1 MSVRDDRRSSL
12 DRVPAVADRAGGD
25 GPPERGDLSRRLAS
39 LPDGHPS
46 SAYAADGSRRQPAVS
61 LRDLETDVD
70 EGPTDRVRPLT
81 DAEWSDHVRDVR
93 VSLEKAHTDGLA
105 TDRRY
110 AIDEDGEAWLPSRRE
125 VHEMII
131 DDLYSEASEV
141 PCEHKAILAGGLAG
155 AGKTTVLAEQAGIDR
170 SQYLTINPDD
180 IKLEMAKRGLIPTID
195 GLSPMEAADLVHEES
210 SHIAK
215 QLAIRAR
222 ADGKNLIWDITM
234 SSRSSTER
242 RIDDLRASGYT
253 TVDGIFVD
261 IPVDVS
267 ITRADARH
275 RQDQEKHRNGDGL
288 GGRYV
293 PPEVTTAQ
301 ADPQWGSRNRRT
313 FEDLKPCFD
322 QWTRFDNS
330 VDGANAI
337 LAEGS
342 SYNDPEEAT
351 S

>member
-1 MSVRDDRRSSL
+1 VEVRDN
-12 DRVPAVADRAGGD
+12 
-25 GPPERGDLSRRLAS
+25 
-39 LPDGHPS
+39 
-46 SAYAADGSRRQPAVS
+46 
-61 LRDLETDVD
+61 
-70 EGPTDRVRPLT
+70 
-81 DAEWSDHVRDVR
+81 
-93 VSLEKAHTDGLA
+93 LEKAHTDGLA

-110 AIDEDGEAWLPSRRE
+110 AIDEDGEAWVPSRRE
-125 VHEMII
+125 IHEMII
-131 DDLYSEASEV
+131 ADLYAEASEV

-180 IKLEMAKRGLIPTID
+180 IKLELAKRELIPAID
-195 GLSPMEAADLVHEES
+195 GLSPMEASDLVHEES
-210 SHIAK
+210 SHMAK

-242 RIDDLRASGYT
+242 RIDDLRASGYSKI
-253 TVDGIFVD
+253 DGIFVD

-267 ITRADARH
+267 IRRADARH
-275 RQDQEKHRNGDGL
+275 RQDHERYRAGDGL

-293 PPEVTTAQ
+293 PPEVTVVQ
-301 ADPQWGSRNRRT
+301 ADPQWGSKNRRT

-322 QWTRFDNS
+322 KWARFDNS
-330 VDGANAI
+330 VDHRNAV
-337 LAEGS
+337 LVEAS
-342 SYNDPEEAT
+342 PYNDPKEAA

>member
-1 MSVRDDRRSSL
+1 MADDRRGSL
-12 DRVPAVADRAGGD
+12 DVSAVDRVLAG
-25 GPPERGDLSRRLAS
+25 ERDSLGGRLGS

-46 SAYAADGSRRQPAVS
+46 SAFGEDGSRREPTVS
-61 LRDLETDVD
+61 LRDLELDIAEAPAD
-70 EGPTDRVRPLT
+70 QRLPLT
-81 DAEWSDHVRDVR
+81 DAEWSDHLADVR
-93 VSLEKAHTDGLA
+93 VRLEKAHTDGLA

-110 AIDEDGEAWLPSRRE
+110 AIDEDGEAWLLSRRE

-131 DDLYSEASEV
+131 NDLYAEAAAV
-141 PCEHKAILAGGLAG
+141 PCEHKAIVAGGLAG
-155 AGKTTVLAEQAGIDR
+155 AGKTTVLTEQAGIDR

-180 IKLEMAKRGLIPTID
+180 VKSEMAKRGLIPSVD
-195 GLSPMEAADLVHEES
+195 RLSPMEASDLVHEES

-242 RIDDLRASGYT
+242 RIDDLRASGYAAIE
-253 TVDGIFVD
+253 GIFVD
-261 IPVDVS
+261 IPVEVS
-267 ITRADARH
+267 ISRADARH
-275 RQDQEKHRNGDGL
+275 RQDQEKYRAGDGL

-293 PPEVTTAQ
+293 PSEVTLAQ
-301 ADPQWGSRNRRT
+301 SDTQWGSKNRRT
-313 FEDLKPCFD
+313 FEELKPCFD

-330 VDGANAI
+330 IDGLNAVMVEES
-337 LAEGS
+337 LL
-342 SYNDPEEAT
+342 NDPEEMT

>member
-1 MSVRDDRRSSL
+1 VRADRRGSL
-12 DRVPAVADRAGGD
+12 DGSAVDRVLEGGSA
-25 GPPERGDLSRRLAS
+25 ERDSLSRRLGS

-46 SAYAADGSRRQPAVS
+46 SAFGEDGSRRQPTVS
-61 LRDLETDVD
+61 LRDLELDVAEAPAD
-70 EGPTDRVRPLT
+70 QRRPLT
-81 DAEWSDHVRDVR
+81 DAEWSNHIRDVR

-131 DDLYSEASEV
+131 DDLYAEAATV
-141 PCEHKAILAGGLAG
+141 PCERRAIVAGGLAG
-155 AGKTTVLAEQAGIDR
+155 AGKTTVLTEQAGIDR

-180 IKLEMAKRGLIPTID
+180 VKLEMAKRGLIPSVD
-195 GLSPMEAADLVHEES
+195 GLSPMEASDLVHEES

-222 ADGKNLIWDITM
+222 ADGKNQIWDITM

-242 RIDDLRASGYT
+242 RIDDLRASGYAAIE
-253 TVDGIFVD
+253 GIFVD

-267 ITRADARH
+267 ISRADARH
-275 RQDQEKHRNGDGL
+275 RQDQEKYTAGDGL

-293 PPEVTTAQ
+293 PPEVTVAQ
-301 ADPQWGSRNRRT
+301 ADSEWGSKNRRT

-322 QWTRFDNS
+322 RWTHFDNS
-330 VDGANAI
+330 IDGLDAVMV
-337 LAEGS
+337 EES
-342 SYNDPEEAT
+342 SLNHPEETT

>member
-1 MSVRDDRRSSL
+1 MPVRDDRRGSL
-12 DRVPAVADRAGGD
+12 DRLSGAAADGSLGD
-25 GPPERGDLSRRLAS
+25 GPPERGSLSRRLDS

-46 SAYAADGSRRQPAVS
+46 SRYTAEGSRRQPTAS
-61 LRDLETDVD
+61 LRELDPAPDDRLTDV
-70 EGPTDRVRPLT
+70 
-81 DAEWSDHVRDVR
+81 EWSDHVVEVRDN
-93 VSLEKAHTDGLA
+93 LEKAHTDGLA

-110 AIDEDGEAWLPSRRE
+110 AIDEDGEAWVPSRRE
-125 VHEMII
+125 IHEMII
-131 DDLYSEASEV
+131 ADLYAEASEV

-180 IKLEMAKRGLIPTID
+180 IKLELAKRDLIPAID
-195 GLSPMEAADLVHEES
+195 GLSPMEASDLVHEES

-242 RIDDLRASGYT
+242 RIDDLRASGYSKI
-253 TVDGIFVD
+253 DGIFVD

-267 ITRADARH
+267 IRRADARH
-275 RQDQEKHRNGDGL
+275 RQDHERYRAGDGL

-293 PPEVTTAQ
+293 PPEVTVVQ
-301 ADPQWGSRNRRT
+301 ADPQWGSKNRRT

-322 QWTRFDNS
+322 KWARFDNS
-330 VDGANAI
+330 VDHHNAV
-337 LAEGS
+337 LVEAS
-342 SYNDPEEAT
+342 PYNDPKEAA

>member
-1 MSVRDDRRSSL
+1 MRDDRRASL
-12 DRVPAVADRAGGD
+12 DRLPGTADRALSD
-25 GPPERGDLSRRLAS
+25 GPPERGALSRRLDS

-46 SAYAADGSRRQPAVS
+46 SPYTPDGSPRHPTTS
-61 LRDLETDVD
+61 LRELALAPEDRLSDV
-70 EGPTDRVRPLT
+70 
-81 DAEWSDHVRDVR
+81 EWSDHVMEVRDN
-93 VSLEKAHTDGLA
+93 LEKAHTDGLA
-105 TDRRY
+105 SDRRY
-110 AIDEDGEAWLPSRRE
+110 AIDEDGEAWSPSRRE

-131 DDLYSEASEV
+131 ADLYAEASAV

-180 IKLEMAKRGLIPTID
+180 IKLELAKRDLIPAID
-195 GLSPMEAADLVHEES
+195 GLSPTEAPDLVHEES
-210 SHIAK
+210 SHVAK

-253 TVDGIFVD
+253 KVDGIFVD

-267 ITRADARH
+267 IRRADARH
-275 RQDQEKHRNGDGL
+275 RQDHEKYRAADGL
-288 GGRYV
+288 GGRYN
-293 PPEVTTAQ
+293 PPEVTVAQ
-301 ADPQWGSRNRRT
+301 ANPQWGSNNRRT
-313 FEDLKPCFD
+313 FEELKPCFD
-322 QWTRFDNS
+322 KWTHFDNS
-330 VDGANAI
+330 VDHRNAI
-337 LAEGS
+337 LVEES
-342 SYNDPEEAT
+342 PHNDPEEAA